1 MDQPTVGVV
10 VVNHNQKALLRAC
23 LESWRACDY
32 PALSLLV
39 SDDAST
45 DGALDMLAQDFPG
58 VRVLSHRPGI
68 GFAAATNAG
77 LTALAPDHAYVLA
90 INNDTLVEPAML
102 SRLVAAAEA
111 DPQAAIVGP
120 KILYEAQR
128 DRVWFG
134 GGGFH
139 PWLGYAYHAGIGTA
153 DRPGESGAVACG
165 FITGCCFLVR
175 SPVGQ
180 ALGFF
185 RPELGF
191 VAEDTDLCSRAREAG
206 GRVLY
211 VPEARM
217 YHRISASLGSDTPR
231 VSYYSTRNGLA
242 QAWRHHEGVWPLS
255 ALAYSFL
262 MLPRYALGVLWRKG
276 WAGRANLRAMLLG
289 ARDFLTGDYG
299 LRDVEDPAKPWP
311 GTLK

>member
-1 MDQPTVGVV
+1 MKQPKVGVV
-10 VVNHNQKALLRAC
+10 IVNHNQKELLRAC
-23 LESWRACDY
+23 LQSWQACDY
-32 PALSLLV
+32 PSLTLTV

-45 DGALDMLAQDFPG
+45 DGALEMLAQDFPG
-58 VRVLSHRPGI
+58 VRVLAHRPGI

-77 LTALAPDHAYVLA
+77 LAALAQDHPYVLA
-90 INNDTLVEPAML
+90 INNDTIVEAAML

-111 DPQAAIVGP
+111 EPRAAVLGP
-120 KILYEAQR
+120 KILYESQR
-128 DRVWFG
+128 DKVWFG

-139 PWLGYAYHAGIGTA
+139 RWLGYAYHTGIGSS
-153 DRPGESGAVACG
+153 DRPAESGAKECG
-165 FITGCCFLVR
+165 FITGCCFLMR
-175 SPVGQ
+175 SSVGL

-206 GRVLY
+206 YRVLY

-242 QAWRHHEGVWPLS
+242 QVWRHREGVWPLS
-255 ALAYSFL
+255 ALGYTCL
-262 MLPRYALGVLWRKG
+262 MLPRFALGCFKRKG
-276 WAGRANLRAMLLG
+276 WRGSENLRAMLLG
-289 ARDFLTGDYG
+289 FKDFVLGHYG
-299 LRDVEDPAKPWP
+299 LRDVEDPGKPFAS
-311 GTLK
+311 

>member
-1 MDQPTVGVV
+1 MDQRKVGVV
-10 VVNHNQKALLRAC
+10 IVNHNQKELLRAC
-23 LESWRACDY
+23 LKSWQACDY
-32 PALSLLV
+32 PAMTLMV

-45 DGALDMLAQDFPG
+45 DGALEMLAQDFPQ
-58 VRVLSHRPGI
+58 VLVLAHQPGI

-77 LTALAPDHAYVLA
+77 LSALAPDHAYVLA
-90 INNDTLVEPAML
+90 INNDTLVEAAML
-102 SRLVAAAEA
+102 SRLVAAAENE
-111 DPQAAIVGP
+111 PSAAILGP

-128 DRVWFG
+128 DKVWFG

-139 PWLGYAYHAGIGTA
+139 PLFGYAYHAGIGTQDIA
-153 DRPGESGAVACG
+153 TEKGARDCG

-175 SPVGQ
+175 STVGT

-206 GRVLY
+206 HRVLY

-217 YHRISASLGSDTPR
+217 FHRISASLGSDTPR

-242 QAWRHHEGVWPLS
+242 QAWRHHEGLWPLS
-255 ALAYSFL
+255 ALAYTFL
-262 MLPRYALGVLWRKG
+262 MLPRYALGVLRRKG
-276 WAGRANLRAMLLG
+276 LTGSRNIRAMLLG
-289 ARDFLTGDYG
+289 ARDFMLGHYG
-299 LRDVEDPAKPWP
+299 LRDVQDPGKR
-311 GTLK
+311 L